1 VVSGTLAGID
11 GPGRRT
17 VRELTVRRLEA
28 DTDSGLSALSMFPD
42 LEDLTLEKVAGVD
55 LAALA
60 QTHILGLGLFE
71 VSRVDLGV
79 LAALDQ
85 LQGLMII
92 QIGDCTIP
100 AKLRLAGSLEGLTI
114 FNDGSG
120 LSGQPVA
127 DLVERIDWSCLGG
140 LRTLLL
146 HVGGNHELAPVG
158 VDLSFLAQLPELR
171 TLRIER
177 GIFHDGPGPSPLE
190 PPFPGLSRNLTW
202 VRVDAVDPEPL
213 RAAFEEIIVTPAPSD
228 PGPHGVTVYKRF
240 PHESR
245 PAGSVDWEIRAFDGG
260 GWGVYGSL
268 YAAVDSDEETEYE
281 AAERAQERLLS
292 ADAELAK
299 RLDFDPEANGTG
311 IYAESRE
318 DLETALRLLGL
329 VGT

>member
-1 VVSGTLAGID
+1 M
-11 GPGRRT
+11 
-17 VRELTVRRLEA
+17 A

-146 HVGGNHELAPVG
+146 HVGGNHE
-158 VDLSFLAQLPELR
+158 
-171 TLRIER
+171 R

-213 RAAFEEIIVTPAPSD
+213 RAALEEIIVTPAPSD

-292 ADAELAK
+292 ADAELAN